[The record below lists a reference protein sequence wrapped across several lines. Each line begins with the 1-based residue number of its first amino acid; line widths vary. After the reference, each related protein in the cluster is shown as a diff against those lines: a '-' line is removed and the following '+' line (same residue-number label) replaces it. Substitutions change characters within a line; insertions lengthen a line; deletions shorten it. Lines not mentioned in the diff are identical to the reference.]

1 MRQIVPGNIVKAAR
15 RGVRRIVPGQVVPKV
30 LDYQF
35 AVVVW
40 DAVFTFRARD
50 EVW

>member
-1 MRQIVPGNIVKAAR
+1 MLNRVKAAR
-15 RGVRRIVPGQVVPKV
+15 RGVRRIVPGDVASGV

-40 DAVFTFRARD
+40 DAVFRFRARD

>member
-1 MRQIVPGNIVKAAR
+1 MRRCVHGDSVKDAR
-15 RGVRRIVPGQVVPKV
+15 RGVRRIVPGDVVPGV

-40 DAVFTFRARD
+40 DAVFRFRARD